1 MRAQTGRLLDNVIQT
16 DASLNPGNS
25 GGPLIDSR
33 GAVIG
38 VNTAAVIGAQGLC
51 LAIASS
57 SAERVAS
64 ALIRE
69 GRVRRAWLGLGGQ
82 TVPLSRRVVRH
93 YALPVESGVRVESL
107 EAGAPAARS
116 LAVGDVIVAID
127 ASPVRSIDDLQRLL
141 GVEAIGQVIAIQVI
155 RGAQQLTRDVTPV
168 DAAMR

>member
-1 MRAQTGRLLDNVIQT
+1 MAR
-16 DASLNPGNS
+16 S
-25 GGPLIDSR
+25 GGQS
-33 GAVIG
+33 
-38 VNTAAVIGAQGLC
+38 
-51 LAIASS
+51 
-57 SAERVAS
+57 
-64 ALIRE
+64 
-69 GRVRRAWLGLGGQ
+69 
-82 TVPLSRRVVRH
+82 VPLSRRVVRD
-93 YALPVESGVRVESL
+93 YVLPVESGVRVDSL